1 VPLGRKNVNAI
12 EDVRNPIR
20 ESTGTARV
28 ETEVQVRPLEAPTE
42 AEIAEL
48 ASLVDQ
54 YRAHY
59 GQAIQAGQ
67 TASWLRHNL
76 RSGRLAAFIAEM
88 QGEQIGFAVT
98 MDVPA
103 SLRLGHYWQI
113 RDLFVVPNRRRL
125 GVARALLD
133 GIHGSA
139 IAAGAQR
146 LAVQT
151 EVDNAG
157 AMRLYEACGFIPVE
171 GYRGLALPL
180 VPDEDG

>member
-1 VPLGRKNVNAI
+1 MKIN
-12 EDVRNPIR
+12 
-20 ESTGTARV
+20 
-28 ETEVQVRPLEAPTE
+28 Q
-42 AEIAEL
+42 AEITQL
-48 ASLVDQ
+48 AGLFDQ

-59 GQAIQAGQ
+59 GHAIQAGQ
-67 TASWLRHNL
+67 SASWLKHNL
-76 RSGRLAAFIAEM
+76 GSGRLAAFIAEM
-88 QGEQIGFAVT
+88 HGEQIGFAVT

-113 RDLFVVPNRRRL
+113 RDLFVAPTRRRL

-133 GIHGSA
+133 GIRSA
-139 IAAGAQR
+139 ATAAGALR

-157 AMRLYEACGFIPVE
+157 AIRLYEECGFAPVE

-180 VPDEDG
+180 VPDDVTSGSVERGSSQPNPPSDIAEH

>member
-1 VPLGRKNVNAI
+1 VNAI

-20 ESTGTARV
+20 EPTGPARL
-28 ETEVQVRPLEAPTE
+28 ETEVLVRPLKAPTE

-48 ASLVDQ
+48 ASLFDQ

-59 GQAIQAGQ
+59 GQAIQARQ
-67 TASWLRHNL
+67 SAAWLRRNL

-88 QGEQIGFAVT
+88 HGEQIGFAIT

-103 SLRLGHYWQI
+103 SLRLRHYWQI
-113 RDLFVVPNRRRL
+113 RDLFVAPSRRRL

-133 GIHGSA
+133 GIHSA
-139 IAAGAQR
+139 ATAAGALR

-157 AMRLYEACGFIPVE
+157 ALRLYEACGFTPVE
-171 GYRGLALPL
+171 GYVGLASPL
-180 VPDEDG
+180 VPDEAG